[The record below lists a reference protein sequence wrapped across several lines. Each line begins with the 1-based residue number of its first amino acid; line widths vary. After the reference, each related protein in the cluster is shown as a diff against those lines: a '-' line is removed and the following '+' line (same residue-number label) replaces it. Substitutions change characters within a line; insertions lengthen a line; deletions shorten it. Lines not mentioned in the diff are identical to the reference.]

1 MRSFSETFD
10 VSGESFLPVVKEL
23 MAFVMLTTLPVP
35 RITLN
40 FVHIVRT
47 RFKTLSSI
55 NFILAFEK
63 NGLRTPRAERCMS
76 WDLEMATM
84 SNSSRQHGLA

>member
-63 NGLRTPRAERCMS
+63 N
-76 WDLEMATM
+76 
-84 SNSSRQHGLA
+84 

>member
-76 WDLEMATM
+76 WDLERAAM